1 MSTFQKNMDTIFN
14 LPVVDDG
21 DVKSGELQQLPV
33 VDKKVESDFE
43 YARDNLR
50 DMIDH
55 AKLALDELQAI
66 AETTEAPRA
75 FEVYSTLIKT
85 TVEANIELLNIH
97 QKKKKTIEEEG
108 PKQQVTNNSL
118 FVGSTAELMKLIQK
132 TQEDVDT
139 N

>member
-97 QKKKKTIEEEG
+97 QKKTIEEEG